1 LATDQAA
8 EVENNTL
15 GLITLAE
22 KGSVGVLKARQL
34 LLVPLS
40 LTFKL
45 FSNFLLKDQSLESI
59 ITLLLSSRQ
68 ANSETCGVILLLVD
82 ETSKTPVLS
91 LVVLNLDLEILGL
104 FRELFGESLEFE
116 ELGIL
121 VLED

>member
-1 LATDQAA
+1 M
-8 EVENNTL
+8 ENNTL
-15 GLITLAE
+15 SFITLAE
-22 KGSVGVLKARQL
+22 KGGVGVLKARQL
-34 LLVPLS
+34 LLVSLS

-68 ANSETCGVILLLVD
+68 ANSETCSIVLLLVN

-104 FRELFGESLEFE
+104 LRELFGESLEFE
-116 ELGIL
+116 ELENINT
-121 VLED
+121 